1 MSSLPPWGTELILS
15 VAAVGT
21 AAVAIGLFMR
31 ATRDKKEPPSQE
43 KPIPEVVSSI
53 SSLKTLPGTSLK
65 SSDVERARKELRL
78 LALERDAL
86 SLVISKFFEA
96 EDEGEITREERIR
109 LSKEYE
115 ARMKSL
121 SDKMRRAELIV
132 GLYELE
138 RIREEL
144 VKMFDAKLSETNAKI
159 EELRREL
166 KLAPP
171 VEEKEKKPPAK
182 RVEKKKA
189 EEKPRRRKPKGSEID
204 EKIEKLRQE
213 VLKELEELEKLEIE
227 I

>member
-1 MSSLPPWGTELILS
+1 MSSLPPWMKDLILS
-15 VAAVGT
+15 AAPISI

-171 VEEKEKKPPAK
+171 IEEEKKPPAK